1 MNRTAILTG
10 VGIIVAGAAL
20 TALVTPD
27 APPPHAANAQTSV
40 AQTDQTDSPEIGQL
54 SDAEFGARVRSY
66 LLENPE
72 VIFEAAAVM
81 EQRQQQM
88 QSANDSDLVSE
99 NSDAIFDDG
108 HSWVGGNPDGDITLV
123 EFMDYRCGYC
133 RRAFPEVEE
142 LIASDDNIRVI
153 IKEFPILGEDSVVA
167 ARFAIAAQQ
176 VLGADAYKA
185 LHDAM
190 MTYKGDLSTDG
201 LTTLAETLELDAEQ
215 ITAHMDSDDVTAV
228 IAANRALGEKLQIS
242 GTPTFI
248 MQDQILRGYVPLDG
262 MREIVADVR
271 G

>member
-27 APPPHAANAQTSV
+27 SQPAYAANAET
-40 AQTDQTDSPEIGQL
+40 AQTDTPEIGQL

-88 QSANDSDLVSE
+88 QSANDGELIST
-99 NSDAIFDDG
+99 NSDAIFNDG
-108 HSWVGGNPDGDITLV
+108 HSWVGGNPDGDVTLV

-142 LIASDDNIRVI
+142 LIASDGNIRVI

-167 ARFAIAAQQ
+167 ARFAIATQQ

-201 LTTLAETLELDAEQ
+201 LKKLAETLELDAEK
-215 ITAHMDSDDVTAV
+215 ITAHMDSDDVSNV
-228 IAANRALGEKLQIS
+228 IAANRALGDKLQIS

-271 G
+271 D

>member
-10 VGIIVAGAAL
+10 VGIIVAGAAF
-20 TALVTPD
+20 TALVTPA
-27 APPPHAANAQTSV
+27 APPAYAATAETAQTSP
-40 AQTDQTDSPEIGQL
+40 AEIGRL
-54 SDAEFGARVRSY
+54 SDEEFGARVRSY
-66 LLENPE
+66 LLQNPE
-72 VIFEAAAVM
+72 VIFEAAAIM

-88 QSANDSDLVSE
+88 QTANDGDLISD
-99 NSDAIFDDG
+99 NSAAIFDDG
-108 HSWVGGNPDGDITLV
+108 HSWVGGNLDGDITIV

-142 LIASDDNIRVI
+142 LIASDGNIRVI
-153 IKEFPILGEDSVVA
+153 IKEFPILGEESVVA

-176 VLGADAYKA
+176 TLGADAYKA

-190 MTYKGDLSTDG
+190 MSYNGDMSITGMTSLAN
-201 LTTLAETLELDAEQ
+201 TLDLDADK
-215 ITAHMDSDDVTAV
+215 ITAHMDNDDVSAV
-228 IAANRALGEKLQIS
+228 IAANRALGEQLQIS
-242 GTPTFI
+242 GTPTFV